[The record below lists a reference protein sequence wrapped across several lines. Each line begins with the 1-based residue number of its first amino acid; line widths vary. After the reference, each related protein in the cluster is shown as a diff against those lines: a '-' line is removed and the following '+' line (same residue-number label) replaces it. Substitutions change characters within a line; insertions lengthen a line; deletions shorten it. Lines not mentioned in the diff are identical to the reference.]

1 MMRMLRLALMVLV
14 SVALP
19 VCIGNVEA
27 EKGDTVF
34 VRKVPGTEDIPP
46 AIFSHSLHRMQF
58 KCHVCHDAIT
68 VMKAGANPITMDAI
82 QEGKYCG
89 VCHNGKTA
97 FQATFD
103 TCARCHRQ

>member
-1 MMRMLRLALMVLV
+1 MMRASLCLAFALLAL
-14 SVALP
+14 LP
-19 VCIGNVEA
+19 VRHVGA
-27 EKGDTVF
+27 EVGDIVF
-34 VRKVPGTEDIPP
+34 ARKAAGTDDIPP
-46 AIFSHSLHRMQF
+46 AVLRHSTHRMQF

-82 QEGKYCG
+82 QEGKFCG

-97 FQATFD
+97 FQATFE